1 MLLRLGL
8 TGGIGS
14 GKSTVARMLADRG
27 AAILD
32 ADAMSRATTQ
42 SGGSAIAP
50 IARAFGNGFIAPD
63 GSLDRQ
69 RMRDHV
75 FAHPEARARLEEIIH
90 PLVSQAMQQ
99 QSAAALAA
107 GSRCLVHDVPLLVE
121 SGRWRQALDRVLV
134 VDCSEDTQR
143 RRVRDRNQWDD
154 ATITAVIA
162 SQSPRLK
169 RLAAADIVLFNDGD
183 SLGALARQVDAL
195 TTWFGL

>member
-27 AAILD
+27 AAVLD

-50 IARAFGNGFIAPD
+50 IARAFGDGFIAPD

-69 RMRDHV
+69 RMRDRV

-121 SGRWRQALDRVLV
+121 SGRWRQTLDRVLV

-183 SLGALARQVDAL
+183 SLEVLARQVDAL